1 MSKAAL
7 RSGFVSIVGRP
18 NAGKSTLLNALI
30 GEKIAIVTPKPQTTR
45 NRIRGVLEVPPKK
58 KQSAAQ
64 IVFVD
69 TPGVHKPGSLL
80 DKRMMQE
87 VYDALD
93 SCDAIVWML
102 DATRLR
108 LNATANVTAADTTE
122 AAVLARVVRLS
133 DEDEFLLKLLRR
145 LESPIFLVL
154 NKIDLLEREKLLPL
168 IAALNTLLPFAAV
181 VPMSARRSDG
191 TERLVAELVEVLPE
205 GKRLF
210 PKDQFTDQP
219 ERFMVSELIREQI
232 VLATGEEIPYASA
245 VIVERFEEPSPK
257 SKSPLTKIAAAVFC
271 ERTGQKAILIGKGG
285 AMLKEI
291 GTRSRKQIEQLL
303 GTRVYLELFVRVE
316 SEWRGSDSFLD
327 SLDWRR
333 QLEDLSERPLLEKE
347 EPPTES

>member
-1 MSKAAL
+1 VSKLPL
-7 RSGFVSIVGRP
+7 RAGFVSIVGRP
-18 NAGKSTLLNALI
+18 NAGKSTLLNALV

-45 NRIRGVLEVPPKK
+45 NRIRGVLEVPPRK
-58 KQSAAQ
+58 KQTAAQ

-87 VYDALD
+87 VYDALE
-93 SCDAIVWML
+93 SCNAVVWML
-102 DATRLR
+102 DATKLR
-108 LNATANVTAADTTE
+108 LNPSAPSKDETGNPPRAI
-122 AAVLARVVRLS
+122 RLS
-133 DEDEFLLKLLRR
+133 DEDEFLLKMLRR
-145 LESPIFLVL
+145 LKSPVLLVL
-154 NKIDLLEREKLLPL
+154 NKIDLLEREKLLPI
-168 IAALNTLLPFAAV
+168 IAALDTLLPFAAV
-181 VPMSARRSDG
+181 IPMSARRSDG
-191 TERLVAELVEVLPE
+191 VERLVTELVNILPPGE
-205 GKRLF
+205 RLF

-232 VLATGEEIPYASA
+232 LLATGEEIPYASA
-245 VIVERFEEPSPK
+245 VVVERFEEPSAK
-257 SKSPLTKIAAAVFC
+257 SKSPVTKIAAAIFC
-271 ERTGQKAILIGKGG
+271 ERASQKAILIGKGG

-333 QLEDLSERPLLEKE
+333 QLEDLSDRQQDE
-347 EPPTES
+347 ETETKPK

>member
-1 MSKAAL
+1 MSTSAL

-18 NAGKSTLLNALI
+18 NAGKSTLLNALV
-30 GEKIAIVTPKPQTTR
+30 GEKLAIVTPKPQTTR

-58 KQSAAQ
+58 KQAAAQ

-87 VYDALD
+87 VYDALE
-93 SCDAIVWML
+93 SCDAVVWML

-108 LNATANVTAADTTE
+108 LNAAPAAESQGDATSR
-122 AAVLARVVRLS
+122 ALRIS

-145 LESPIFLVL
+145 LESPVFLVL
-154 NKIDLLEREKLLPL
+154 NKIDLIEREKLLPM
-168 IAALNTLLPFAAV
+168 IAALDSLLKLTAV
-181 VPMSARRSDG
+181 IPMSARRNDG
-191 TERLVAELVEVLPE
+191 IERLVAELVEVLPQ

-219 ERFMVSELIREQI
+219 ERFMVAELIREQI
-232 VLATGEEIPYASA
+232 LLATGEEIPYASA
-245 VIVERFEEPSPK
+245 VVVERFEEPSAK
-257 SKSPLTKIAAAVFC
+257 SKSPLTKIAAAIFC

-291 GTRSRKQIEQLL
+291 GTRSRKQIEHLL

-333 QLEDLSERPLLEKE
+333 QLEDLSERSVTE
-347 EPPTES
+347 ELPGSDKAAK

>member
-1 MSKAAL
+1 MSKPAL

-108 LNATANVTAADTTE
+108 LNVTANATAAAATE
-122 AAVLARVVRLS
+122 AAEPARLVRLS

-168 IAALNTLLPFAAV
+168 ISALNTLLPFAAV
-181 VPMSARRSDG
+181 VPMSARRNDG

-245 VIVERFEEPSPK
+245 VVVERFEEPSAK
-257 SKSPLTKIAAAVFC
+257 SKNPLTKIAAAVFC

-316 SEWRGSDSFLD
+316 SDWRGSDSFLD

-347 EPPTES
+347 EPPEN